1 MTKPRTPYV
10 ETEALLAVME
20 NRGADALALLDDML
34 PNELRTFDQQV
45 DRLSEMIHLV
55 KRQKRT

>member
-1 MTKPRTPYV
+1 MTTPYV

-20 NRGADALALLDDML
+20 DRGADALALLDGLL
-34 PNELRTFDQQV
+34 PNELRIFDQQV
-45 DRLSEMIHLV
+45 DRLSEMIRLI